1 MDMPKGKGEKYL
13 LRYLAS
19 SRLNLNFASQL
30 PKRAIQFGSRVA
42 KIENMKEKGSDICD
56 RIKSSFNDE

>member
-1 MDMPKGKGEKYL
+1 MKLPKGKGEKYL

-19 SRLNLNFASQL
+19 SRLGLNFASQL

-42 KIENMKEKGSDICD
+42 KIENMKEKGSDVCN
-56 RIKSSFNDE
+56 RITNNLKNG